1 MRLSILLALAAGAL
15 SSCAASSS
23 MRTAQNEII
32 IKTRAAPICGDTG
45 AMKVAGKQ
53 AAIETIKAGYDR
65 YIIVGQAGADTTR
78 VVQMPGSYSTTGTA
92 TVYGNTGYYSGNTV
106 YNPGPTFVTG
116 GHDQDLAVRM
126 FKEGE
131 PGSQNALS
139 ARETLG
145 PKWALIV
152 RDGINTC
159 AG

>member
-1 MRLSILLALAAGAL
+1 MKFKNAIVLMAALL

-23 MRTAQNEII
+23 MRTSENELI
-32 IKTRAAPICGDTG
+32 IKTEAAPVCGNIG
-45 AMKVAGKQ
+45 AMKVAEKQ

-65 YIIVGQAGADTTR
+65 YIILGQAGTDTTR
-78 VVQMPGSYSTTGTA
+78 VVQMPGSYTTTGTA

-106 YNPGPTFVTG
+106 YNPGPTFVAG
-116 GHDQDLAVRM
+116 GHNQDLAVRM

-131 PGSQNALS
+131 PGSERALS
-139 ARETLG
+139 ARERLG